1 MEVDTGASLSLI
13 SEKTYL
19 SVWIDNDRPPL
30 QPTNTCLQTYT
41 GERISVLGSIQV
53 EVSHNNQTKQLPLL
67 VVKGQ
72 GPNLLGRDWM
82 SVLTLDWQ
90 TVHKLQDN
98 RQLDE
103 LLQKC
108 SALFIDEL
116 GKLEGIKVKLH
127 VDTEAHPKFCKARPV
142 PLALRKKVEAALD
155 QLEARS
161 VIEKVKFADW
171 AAPIV
176 PIVKQDG
183 NLRICGDY

>member
-1 MEVDTGASLSLI
+1 
-13 SEKTYL
+13 
-19 SVWIDNDRPPL
+19 
-30 QPTNTCLQTYT
+30 
-41 GERISVLGSIQV
+41 
-53 EVSHNNQTKQLPLL
+53 
-67 VVKGQ
+67 
-72 GPNLLGRDWM
+72 M

-103 LLQKC
+103 LLQKY

-155 QLEARS
+155 QLEVRG

-183 NLRICGDY
+183 TLRICGDYKLTVNKIAKADVYPLPKIEELFTALTGGRAFSKLDLSQAYQQLVLCDESTIYNHQYSQRVVYL

>member
-82 SVLTLDWQ
+82 SMLTLDWQ

-103 LLQKC
+103 LLQKY

-116 GKLEGIKVKLH
+116 KLEGIKVKLH

-142 PLALRKKVEAALD
+142 PLALRKK
-155 QLEARS
+155 
-161 VIEKVKFADW
+161 
-171 AAPIV
+171 
-176 PIVKQDG
+176 
-183 NLRICGDY
+183 

>member
-30 QPTNTCLQTYT
+30 QPTNTYLQTYT
-41 GERISVLGSIQV
+41 GERISVLGCIQV

-67 VVKGQ
+67 VVKDQ

-90 TVHKLQDN
+90 TVYKLQDN

-103 LLQKC
+103 LLQKYGD
-108 SALFIDEL
+108 LFTDEL
-116 GKLEGIKVKLH
+116 GKLEGILH

-142 PLALRKKVEAALD
+142 PLALQKK
-155 QLEARS
+155 
-161 VIEKVKFADW
+161 
-171 AAPIV
+171 
-176 PIVKQDG
+176 
-183 NLRICGDY
+183 

>member
-1 MEVDTGASLSLI
+1 M
-13 SEKTYL
+13 
-19 SVWIDNDRPPL
+19 
-30 QPTNTCLQTYT
+30 QPTNTRLQTYT

-53 EVSHNNQTKQLPLL
+53 EVSNNNQTKQLLLL

-90 TVHKLQDN
+90 TVHKLQYN

-103 LLQKC
+103 LLQKY
-108 SALFIDEL
+108 SALFIDKL

-142 PLALRKKVEAALD
+142 PLTLRKK
-155 QLEARS
+155 
-161 VIEKVKFADW
+161 
-171 AAPIV
+171 
-176 PIVKQDG
+176 
-183 NLRICGDY
+183 